1 MAGDP
6 REIRRCVRALG
17 LTRRGLA
24 AACALAVVLGG
35 CGGGSHPKASHS
47 NTTGSTS
54 TTTAAGTS
62 KPVASGYY
70 TAPWTNGPNSYKV
83 SIYDLRRD
91 GPFLVLDFGVRCL
104 NPSQGCQIDRA
115 FAPGQYLTPRDM
127 VADNGKPSGIG
138 LVDPADLKE
147 YLTVRDNQDNPYTTS
162 FSFGASGGIQD
173 SNTHLEWVRYPMP
186 PPAVSAL
193 DVVFPEGNL
202 VIPHVP
208 ITSGSPPTAGGQ
220 TVADKPA
227 TFAQA
232 PNSTNTSGLTLP
244 VENLTATS
252 GNPTGSD
259 SESPGKAQITLHT
272 DVLFKFGK
280 SNLTPKAKT
289 VLSSVAKQIKS
300 RARGTVQVT
309 GYTDS
314 IGSDS
319 VNIPLSRA
327 RAAAVVNELGPLTPG
342 ISYSASG
349 KGSADPVAPNS
360 KPDGS
365 DNPAGRALNRRV
377 TIAFAAAPVRPVP
390 PPQTSAPSASAAAGQ
405 GSMTFAA
412 AQSSGKDTYRV
423 SNATLYRDQDLMILT
438 MTLTCAHSAQP
449 NGCDPALELSGTP
462 TVPPQP
468 LFAEGP
474 SSNDPAAANSLSGFY
489 LTDPATGA
497 EYIPLVRGDAI
508 PLTTALNIDFLHPS
522 DSYRVWAY
530 FSSPSSTPSSLT
542 LVSPEGTARLSGV
555 TVTGNVTPQSPVP

>member
-1 MAGDP
+1 
-6 REIRRCVRALG
+6 
-17 LTRRGLA
+17 
-24 AACALAVVLGG
+24 
-35 CGGGSHPKASHS
+35 
-47 NTTGSTS
+47 
-54 TTTAAGTS
+54 
-62 KPVASGYY
+62 
-70 TAPWTNGPNSYKV
+70 
-83 SIYDLRRD
+83 
-91 GPFLVLDFGVRCL
+91 
-104 NPSQGCQIDRA
+104 
-115 FAPGQYLTPRDM
+115 
-127 VADNGKPSGIG
+127 
-138 LVDPADLKE
+138 
-147 YLTVRDNQDNPYTTS
+147 
-162 FSFGASGGIQD
+162 
-173 SNTHLEWVRYPMP
+173 MP